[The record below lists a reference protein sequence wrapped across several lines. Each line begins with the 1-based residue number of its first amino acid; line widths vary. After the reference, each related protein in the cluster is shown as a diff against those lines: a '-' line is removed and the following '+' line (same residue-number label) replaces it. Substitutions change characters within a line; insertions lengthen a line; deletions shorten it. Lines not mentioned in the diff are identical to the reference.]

1 MTHQVFPYLA
11 SICQTT
17 YMKKLMILLFVM
29 VLSSI
34 SQLVWGSSNLLKL
47 AGVEVYAWDSERKIK
62 VEQMDMTIL
71 DYLKEE
77 FKKNG
82 KNFETLL
89 VRDQKIFVFR
99 GKNTNKDNILAAF
112 DKNGEILQYSGPMQV
127 KIEGKT
133 ETRVELVDLVKM

>member
-11 SICQTT
+11 SSCQTRC
-17 YMKKLMILLFVM
+17 MKKLMFSLFVM
-29 VLSSI
+29 ASSSI

-47 AGVEVYAWDSERKIK
+47 AGVEVYAWDSEKKLKI
-62 VEQMDMTIL
+62 EQMDMTVL
-71 DYLKEE
+71 EYLKEE

-82 KNFETLL
+82 KNFESIL

-112 DKNGEILQYSGPMQV
+112 DINGEILQYSGPLTI
-127 KIEGKT
+127 KAEGKN
-133 ETRVELVDLVKM
+133 EARVEFVDLVKM